1 MPPKLARI
9 LFYWAAPFFFMQ
21 LLLIGTLSSS
31 TVMALRVTS
40 SPTLGVGHDHAQTDS
55 SSFMPQSESF
65 VVSNSCTIILFPG
78 ARGIVVDRKT
88 IRWYTINPELPFSVR
103 KLEVYHEGHVSGE
116 VKDFGFRTSAS
127 LGKFYKELKAIDETV
142 LNSVDP
148 VGTVIEEMKEM
159 GFVYANNWIKA
170 VDDLE
175 NWTEETQIKAL
186 EVLESLPSEPF
197 RVEFVYRSHLKDH
210 SWGIV
215 IDRKEAIWYKMDPR
229 PPTRFYPISSVKY
242 ESVEVEVLKDFGF
255 RTTESVYSCMHSL
268 IVFHRRPRRRN
279 EFMLEAGV
287 REMGSHGYFLAEES
301 WDKAVGELKEWHE
314 MTMKVAEEKL
324 GWF

>member
-9 LFYWAAPFFFMQ
+9 LFYWAAPFFFIQ

-31 TVMALRVTS
+31 TVMAHRVTS
-40 SPTLGVGHDHAQTDS
+40 SPARVDHDHAQTDS
-55 SSFMPQSESF
+55 SSFMPQIRRVEF
-65 VVSNSCTIILFPG
+65 VYNNTLSW
-78 ARGIVVDRKT
+78 GIVVDRKT

-103 KLEVYHEGHVSGE
+103 KLEVYYEGHHP
-116 VKDFGFRTSAS
+116 
-127 LGKFYKELKAIDETV
+127 YKELKAIDETV

-159 GFVYANNWIKA
+159 GFVYANDWIKA
-170 VDDLE
+170 VDGLE

-186 EVLESLPSEPF
+186 EVLESLPTF

-242 ESVEVEVLKDFGF
+242 ESVHYK
-255 RTTESVYSCMHSL
+255 
-268 IVFHRRPRRRN
+268 PRGG
-279 EFMLEAGV
+279 L
-287 REMGSHGYFLAEES
+287 S
-301 WDKAVGELKEWHE
+301 
-314 MTMKVAEEKL
+314 
-324 GWF
+324 

>member
-9 LFYWAAPFFFMQ
+9 LFYWAAPFFFIQ

-31 TVMALRVTS
+31 TVMAHRVTS
-40 SPTLGVGHDHAQTDS
+40 SPARVDHDHAQTDS
-55 SSFMPQSESF
+55 SSFMPQIRRVEF
-65 VVSNSCTIILFPG
+65 VYNNTLSW
-78 ARGIVVDRKT
+78 GIVVDRKT

-103 KLEVYHEGHVSGE
+103 KLEVYYEGHVSGE
-116 VKDFGFRTSAS
+116 VRDFGFRTSAS

-159 GFVYANNWIKA
+159 GFVYANDWIKA
-170 VDDLE
+170 VDGLE

-242 ESVEVEVLKDFGF
+242 ESVEGEVLKDFGF